1 MRRAETSITGR
12 SLHQAS
18 TTTSAE
24 TWDTTGSSAS
34 AALEDAVEAWKD
46 MAGNQSKHKSHG
58 KIVLRVA

>member
-24 TWDTTGSSAS
+24 TWDTTGSQGRDVLNESR
-34 AALEDAVEAWKD
+34 LP
-46 MAGNQSKHKSHG
+46 KSTH
-58 KIVLRVA
+58 RERSRFE